1 MLIYIQRKMRF
12 GPYTNVMNFCHF
24 VADLN
29 RNQVGFHFNI
39 WHFTV
44 IISIIYLLLDKAWIF
59 STSSKLNL
67 FARQLKYSDNRHV
80 YIFYLRFIECLF
92 VPNFRRL
99 AAMGF

>member
-59 STSSKLNL
+59 STSSMLNL
-67 FARQLKYSDNRHV
+67 LPANWNIQTTAKC
-80 YIFYLRFIECLF
+80 IFFTLGLLNVCLYQISED
-92 VPNFRRL
+92 
-99 AAMGF
+99 